1 MTNCLA
7 QKSNGNKQNDEEN
20 SRSKCANNS
29 TSNNGSSSS
38 ENDQKLQ
45 EIVPKI
51 AELNVICREI
61 GRDNVFYEPEI
72 MTEVRTDG
80 FMSQFSQVQRVY
92 QRYFNNHAHPKII
105 GVALNYFP

>member
-1 MTNCLA
+1 MATSRTMKRARGVNA
-7 QKSNGNKQNDEEN
+7 QTTQQAKRLQQFREI
-20 SRSKCANNS
+20 
-29 TSNNGSSSS
+29 
-38 ENDQKLQ
+38 DQKLQ